1 MFHGFTSFSFLFHI
15 EDFNFGGRF
24 FCPIDTANLVHP
36 GAFLAPRFDN
46 TLNGLLKSGGD
57 EVSDGSDPA
66 PI

>member
-1 MFHGFTSFSFLFHI
+1 MVSHPFHSFSTSKILTSAVV
-15 EDFNFGGRF
+15 F